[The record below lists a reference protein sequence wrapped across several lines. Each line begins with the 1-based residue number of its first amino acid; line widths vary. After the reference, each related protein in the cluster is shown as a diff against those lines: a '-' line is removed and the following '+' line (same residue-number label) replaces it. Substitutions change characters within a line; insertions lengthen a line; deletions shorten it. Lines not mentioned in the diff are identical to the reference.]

1 MAMCTAAIALT
12 LHLGFAGS
20 YNSIHPNFTCVS
32 DNLIGSILL
41 NSEKNISVYG
51 GVLIGE
57 YVDVGLATGYSGGSP
72 VRPIARLKYKN
83 LFVMPGYDGEP
94 GITLGINIPFGGGE

>member
-83 LFVMPGYDGEP
+83 LFE
-94 GITLGINIPFGGGE
+94 